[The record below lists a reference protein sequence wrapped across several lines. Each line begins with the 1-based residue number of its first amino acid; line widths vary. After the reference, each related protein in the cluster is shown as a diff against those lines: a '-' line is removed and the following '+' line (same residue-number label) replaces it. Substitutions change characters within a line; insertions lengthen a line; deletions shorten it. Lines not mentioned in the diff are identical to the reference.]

1 MGSTQAQ
8 EMTRVAWD
16 PAPGG
21 GRCGNRSHTVGEGVS
36 QALGNSGGRSETS
49 WAGSIRE
56 TALGRVAS
64 LEGAQGLA
72 GPDRQVRLCLK
83 GQPPS
88 PRPPPRS

>member
-1 MGSTQAQ
+1 M
-8 EMTRVAWD
+8 
-16 PAPGG
+16 
-21 GRCGNRSHTVGEGVS
+21 S

-83 GQPPS
+83 GQPPP
-88 PRPPPRS
+88 PRPPPPQLRDGSRLCFSFVGAQEGVTLQWEGLGSR